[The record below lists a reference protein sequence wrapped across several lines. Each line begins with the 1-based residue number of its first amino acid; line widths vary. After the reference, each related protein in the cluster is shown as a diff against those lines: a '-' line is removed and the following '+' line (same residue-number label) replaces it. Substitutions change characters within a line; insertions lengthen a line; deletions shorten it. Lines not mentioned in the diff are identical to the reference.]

1 MARGIEVGQ
10 VFKLGTKYSEALNAK
25 YLDEKGQE
33 KLLIMGCY
41 GIGVSRTMAACVEQN
56 YDENGIIW
64 PKTIAPY
71 QVVIVPISSKDPEHM
86 NIAQNLYHKLIAAG
100 VEVVLDDRNE
110 RPGVKFKDADLIGF
124 PLRLTIGKKSVTEGL
139 IEFKL
144 RTEKE
149 AVDVALDG
157 VVDRVLE
164 YLNS

>member
-1 MARGIEVGQ
+1 
-10 VFKLGTKYSEALNAK
+10 
-25 YLDEKGQE
+25 
-33 KLLIMGCY
+33 
-41 GIGVSRTMAACVEQN
+41 
-56 YDENGIIW
+56 
-64 PKTIAPY
+64 
-71 QVVIVPISSKDPEHM
+71 
-86 NIAQNLYHKLIAAG
+86 